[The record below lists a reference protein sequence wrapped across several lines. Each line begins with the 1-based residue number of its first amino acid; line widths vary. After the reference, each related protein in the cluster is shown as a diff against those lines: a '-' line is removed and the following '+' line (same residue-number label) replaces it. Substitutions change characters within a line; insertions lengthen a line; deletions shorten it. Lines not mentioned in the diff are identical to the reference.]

1 MTDERVTET
10 STPNTTIVERRG
22 GGGGGVLIGLA
33 VLLAVIVAAFFLFN
47 QSKNENMES
56 RAITSAA
63 QSVGDTAERAGAA
76 IDGATR

>member
-10 STPNTTIVERRG
+10 STPNTTIIERRSG
-22 GGGGGVLIGLA
+22 GGSGMLIGLA

-47 QSKNENMES
+47 QSKNEGMES

-63 QSVGDTAERAGAA
+63 QSVGDTAEKAGAA
-76 IDGATR
+76 IDGAAK

>member
-10 STPNTTIVERRG
+10 STPNTTIIERRG
-22 GGGGGVLIGLA
+22 GGGSGVLIGFA

-47 QSKNENMES
+47 RSQNENMES

-63 QSVGDTAERAGAA
+63 QSVGDTAEKAGAA